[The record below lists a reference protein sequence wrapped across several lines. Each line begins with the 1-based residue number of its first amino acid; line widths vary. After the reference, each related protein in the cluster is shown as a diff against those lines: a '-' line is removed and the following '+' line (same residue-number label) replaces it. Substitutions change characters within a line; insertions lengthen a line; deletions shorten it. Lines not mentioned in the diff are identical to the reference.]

1 MIIQGDFYQLT
12 PVNEHSLFF
21 DLKLLYEIKGK
32 NPRKEYKDAGYGL
45 TLTSAIKKCIQYAL
59 SNKFEVL
66 SLKEYLDEF
75 KKMQEELERQLQ
87 GDPIRVSVPAKQ
99 PVQQTAR

>member
-1 MIIQGDFYQLT
+1 MVIQGDFYQIT
-12 PVNEHSLFF
+12 PVNEHSLLF

-75 KKMQEELERQLQ
+75 KKMQEEFERQLQ
-87 GDPIRVSVPAKQ
+87 GDTVRVSIPAKQ
-99 PVQQTAR
+99 PVQ